1 MKLKYLVLLAFS
13 FGLLFYSCKKSSTE
27 PTAPQGAVTA
37 QNYYPGGVGSR
48 FVYNVDTTGL
58 GAALGTRTSVFTGTK
73 TINGTEYISQVS
85 TIKTGKD
92 SVVNT
97 MYFRR
102 SDTGVYFY
110 IDTTGLSKFFPD
122 SLKSQLTLQIDNEL
136 QAFNLNLD
144 KNFPWPAFKMNVKY
158 GSLITFNIIDLTAY
172 YEGSENLTLNLASG
186 QQTKQAEKIKY
197 VFKLTI
203 PDLKNPTN
211 PSQRTFN
218 ADAWFVKDVGVVK
231 FQGNGTIL
239 GALSG
244 KGISFADT
252 TKTVSQNLTSYDIK

>member
-1 MKLKYLVLLAFS
+1 MKLKYLVLLVFAFG
-13 FGLLFYSCKKSSTE
+13 FLFYSCKKSSTE

-37 QNYYPGGVGSR
+37 KNYYPGNVGSR
-48 FVYNVDTTGL
+48 FVYSVDTTGA
-58 GAALGTRTSVFTGTK
+58 GGALGTRTSVFTGTK
-73 TINGTEYISQVS
+73 IINGTEYISQES
-85 TIKTGKD
+85 TVKIGPD
-92 SVVNT
+92 SVKST

-102 SDTGVYFY
+102 SDVGVYFY
-110 IDTTGLSKFFPD
+110 VDTTGLSRFFPD

-144 KNFPWPAFKMNVKY
+144 KNLPWPAFKMNVKY

-172 YEGSENLTLNLASG
+172 YLGSENLTLNLTQG
-186 QQTKQAEKIKY
+186 QQTKQAEKIRY

-203 PDLKNPTN
+203 PDLNNPTH
-211 PSQRTFN
+211 PSERTFN
-218 ADAWFVKDVGVVK
+218 ADAWFVKDIGVVK

-244 KGISFADT
+244 NGIDFADT
-252 TKTVSQNLTSYDIK
+252 SKTVSQNLTSFDIK